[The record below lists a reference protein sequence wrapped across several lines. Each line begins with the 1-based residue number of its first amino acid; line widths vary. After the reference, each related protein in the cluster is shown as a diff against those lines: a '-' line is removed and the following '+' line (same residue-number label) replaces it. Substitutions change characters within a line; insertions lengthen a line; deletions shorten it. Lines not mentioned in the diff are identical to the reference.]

1 MELGRAVWAGD
12 VHLDH
17 SGGNRAMG
25 VETCQLGWARRAR
38 EGLGHK
44 PGGRHSRGA
53 GSGGEGEGGPLSGV
67 EEGAFQQGGRAPQR
81 LLLLRGQ
88 VR

>member
-12 VHLDH
+12 EHLDH

-25 VETCQLGWARRAR
+25 VETRQLGWARRAR

-53 GSGGEGEGGPLSGV
+53 GSGGEGEGGPLAGG
-67 EEGAFQQGGRAPQR
+67 EEGACQQGGWAPQR